1 MRAFQV
7 ESLSFAR
14 TLARTLA
21 ITHPRNIAFNGVYQ
35 CDLKIGEWIAI
46 IGCGGL
52 GQFGIQYAKAMDL
65 KVVGLEMKDTV
76 LSAAK
81 VSTAS
86 TGDVN

>member
-1 MRAFQV
+1 V
-7 ESLSFAR
+7 
-14 TLARTLA
+14 
-21 ITHPRNIAFNGVYQ
+21 AFNGVYP
-35 CDLKIGEWIAI
+35 CDLRSGEWIAM

-52 GQFGIQYAKAMDL
+52 GQFGIQYAKAMGL
-65 KVVGLEMKDTV
+65 KVVGLGMKDTV

>member
-1 MRAFQV
+1 M
-7 ESLSFAR
+7 
-14 TLARTLA
+14 
-21 ITHPRNIAFNGVYQ
+21 
-35 CDLKIGEWIAI
+35 

-52 GQFGIQYAKAMDL
+52 GQFGIQYAKAMGL
-65 KVVGLEMKDTV
+65 KVVGLGMKDTV

>member
-1 MRAFQV
+1 
-7 ESLSFAR
+7 
-14 TLARTLA
+14 
-21 ITHPRNIAFNGVYQ
+21 
-35 CDLKIGEWIAI
+35 LKIGEWIAI

-65 KVVGLEMKDTV
+65 KVVGLEINDTV